1 MSPNMFNEDDEPLF
15 LSEENDGQ
23 AKRNNSGKTASPLS
37 LEEYNSKQENTRK
50 NKVLS
55 FCFKASIWI
64 LFFAAFLIIADF
76 IAQANK
82 WESTLIKD
90 CLSLVTYTV
99 TAALGFMFG
108 SNSK

>member
-1 MSPNMFNEDDEPLF
+1 MSLNMFNEDDEPLF
-15 LSEENDGQ
+15 FSGEDEEEGTPS
-23 AKRNNSGKTASPLS
+23 KSKSTPT
-37 LEEYNSKQENTRK
+37 LEEYNSRQENSRK

-64 LFFAAFLIIADF
+64 LFFAAFLILADF
-76 IAQANK
+76 VAQANK
-82 WESTLIKD
+82 WDSTLIKD

>member
-1 MSPNMFNEDDEPLF
+1 MSLNMFNEDDEPLF
-15 LSEENDGQ
+15 ASKEDEEGKKN
-23 AKRNNSGKTASPLS
+23 KSGKTTNTLS
-37 LEEYNSKQENTRK
+37 LEEYNSKQENNRK
-50 NKVLS
+50 NKVLL

-64 LFFAAFLIIADF
+64 LFFAAFLILADF
-76 IAQANK
+76 VAQANG
-82 WESTLIKD
+82 WDSALIKD

>member
-1 MSPNMFNEDDEPLF
+1 MNLNMFNEDDEPLF
-15 LSEENDGQ
+15 ASEEDGQ
-23 AKRNNSGKTASPLS
+23 DKKNKSGKTSNSLS
-37 LEEYNSKQENTRK
+37 LEEYNSKQENNRK
-50 NKVLS
+50 NKVLL

-64 LFFAAFLIIADF
+64 LFFAAFLIVADF
-76 IAQANK
+76 VAQANK